1 MRRDGYDLDSAI
13 SSIEEQEER
22 MRRMRSGEGGKARVQ
37 VGTVEQYFDRLGVVA
52 IKLSGR
58 LAVGQIIEIGTE
70 DEAVRQRVASMQI
83 DREDVQEASEGDSV
97 GVRLRY
103 EVAVGSGVYLIE

>member
-13 SSIEEQEER
+13 SSLEEQEEHVKR
-22 MRRMRSGEGGKARVQ
+22 LSGGNGHGRTQ
-37 VGTVEQYFDRLGVVA
+37 IGTVEQYFGRVGVVA

-70 DEAVRQRVASMQI
+70 DEAVRQRVSSMQI
-83 DREDVQEASEGDSV
+83 DRVDVQEASEGDSV
-97 GVRLRY
+97 GVKLKY
-103 EVAVGSGVYLIE
+103 EVPEGSGVYLIE

>member
-13 SSIEEQEER
+13 SSLEEQEEHVKR
-22 MRRMRSGEGGKARVQ
+22 LNSGRSHGRTQ
-37 VGTVEQYFDRLGVVA
+37 IGTVEQYFSGIGVVA

-70 DEAVRQRVASMQI
+70 DEAVRQRVSSMQI
-83 DREDVQEASEGDSV
+83 DRADVQEASGGDSV
-97 GVRLRY
+97 GVKLKY
-103 EVAVGSGVYLIE
+103 EVPEGSGVYLIE